1 MAKRWFSVL
10 LLLAAS
16 VEACAQGASAF
27 MQGVGL
33 RMGFKDGDSIVIPN
47 APLQADVVVTLMQT
61 LSDGNVLN
69 REMRGKVQRDSAGR
83 FRWEGA
89 DTTSDGKV
97 KPDGLAQSIIVDP
110 VAKRTLTWTNL
121 SKDLHAG
128 PLMEGSRVS
137 LEYASYSDGREHL
150 RKDIPDDVTSKD
162 LGTKK
167 ISGLVCTGTLVT
179 TIVPVGK
186 MGNEKPIVITDESW
200 RSTDLQMVVERM
212 VKDPLIG
219 TRLVEFQ
226 NITRREPEPLTFQ
239 PPDGYKEHFLSMPPP
254 GMPPLPGV
262 STSPNF

>member
-1 MAKRWFSVL
+1 MSKRWFAVV

-16 VEACAQGASAF
+16 VEAGAQGASAF

-33 RMGFKDGDSIVIPN
+33 RMGAKDGDNVAIPN
-47 APLQADVVVTLMQT
+47 APFQADVVVTLMQT

-69 REMRGKVQRDSAGR
+69 REIRGKVQRDGAGR
-83 FRWEGA
+83 FRWQGA
-89 DTTSDGKV
+89 DTTGDGKV
-97 KPDGLAQSIIVDP
+97 KPDGWAQSIVVDP
-110 VAKRTLTWTNL
+110 VAKRTLMWTSL
-121 SKDLHAG
+121 SKDIRAG
-128 PLMEGSRVS
+128 PVVEGSRIS
-137 LEYASYSDGREHL
+137 LEYASYNDGREHL

-167 ISGLVCTGTLVT
+167 ISGLVCMVTLVT

-200 RSTDLQMVVERM
+200 HSVDLQMVVERM

-219 TRLVEFQ
+219 TRRVEFQ
-226 NITRREPEPLTFQ
+226 NITRSEPEPSTFQ